1 MGADFD
7 ANGSIVGARVAC
19 DLDAGVEQPHG
30 RLADGERQGL
40 SHERMRDGVLVAV
53 EADVGRLAGGDGPY
67 EVAIKRVRGERDE
80 PGALVGE
87 EVADGALVALT

>member
-30 RLADGERQGL
+30 RLAD
-40 SHERMRDGVLVAV
+40 
-53 EADVGRLAGGDGPY
+53 GDGPY